1 MGQGWWRRRRNEL
14 TVRGFSGVSLLIVDE
29 ALRVEDEVEAL
40 MPCLRLSRRR
50 SGGSSA
56 AIVSASISNLRGE
69 SNDLA
74 LALALACW
82 RVRVR

>member
-40 MPCLRLSRRR
+40 MPCLRLGRR

-82 RVRVR
+82 RERVR